1 MKVDRVLV
9 MAAHPDDEL
18 LGVGGTIRRHVEAG
32 DDVRIWLDRLCR
44 QPNWDKSR
52 EVAER
57 LGAGCTPHDPY
68 PWTSTGP
75 DVVYTHHP
83 GDLNADHR
91 RVAEQALVIG
101 RFARTVRTFE
111 TLSSTEW
118 GLTPF
123 NPDFYVGID
132 ITAKVADLAIYG
144 DEMRG
149 APHPRSYVAVE
160 ALATLRGSTAGLP
173 AAEAFHTIRDRW

>member
-1 MKVDRVLV
+1 MGNRVLV
-9 MAAHPDDEL
+9 LAAHPDDEL
-18 LGVGGTIRRHVEAG
+18 LGVGGTIRRHVEND
-32 DDVRIWLDRLCR
+32 DDVYVYLDGKCR
-44 QPNWDKSR
+44 QPSWEKSV
-52 EVAER
+52 EVCNR
-57 LGAGCTPHDPY
+57 LGASLVTHFEH
-68 PWTSTGP
+68 GP
-75 DVVYTHHP
+75 QQPDIVYTHHP

-123 NPDFYVGID
+123 LPDFYVGID
-132 ITAKVADLAIYG
+132 IKAKVADLAIYG